1 MVDFDYVVVGTGA
14 AGCVLA
20 SRLSEDPGNQVLLLE
35 YGGRDTNPLLYVPEG
50 YYFTL
55 RGNRYTYHYPTR
67 PIGPGGQVEAWM
79 RGKVLGESTA
89 INGMM
94 WTRGAAADW
103 DGLAASGNPAFG
115 WERVLAA
122 YRAMEDHN
130 LGEGMALDDAAGYAA
145 ARRARAVADG
155 GPPVPL
161 TEQLQSMGQ
170 DIAAHAA
177 KTASRRQRQHAV
189 SRPARALTGEG
200 ETSP

>member
-1 MVDFDYVVVGTGA
+1 MVDFDYIIVGAGA

-20 SRLSEDPGNQVLLLE
+20 SQLSEDPGNQVLLLE

-67 PIGPGGQVEAWM
+67 PIGPGGQVEAWI
-79 RGKVLGESTA
+79 RGKVLGGSTA
-89 INGMM
+89 VNGMM

-103 DGLAASGNPAFG
+103 DGLAARGNPDFG

-130 LGEGMALDDAAGYAA
+130 LGASDVRGA
-145 ARRARAVADG
+145 G
-155 GPPVPL
+155 GPLGVSVVENHDEL
-161 TEQLQSMGQ
+161 VQAVLSS
-170 DIAAHAA
+170 AHDMAG
-177 KTASRRQRQHAV
+177 R
-189 SRPARALTGEG
+189 
-200 ETSP
+200 